1 MNIIWELYV
10 ITVATVAMGT
20 KVDCESSRMLTVQ
33 QEGIKEHMV
42 CGRCELT

>member
-1 MNIIWELYV
+1 MGAVCNYS
-10 ITVATVAMGT
+10 TVAMGT

-33 QEGIKEHMV
+33 QEGIKERMV